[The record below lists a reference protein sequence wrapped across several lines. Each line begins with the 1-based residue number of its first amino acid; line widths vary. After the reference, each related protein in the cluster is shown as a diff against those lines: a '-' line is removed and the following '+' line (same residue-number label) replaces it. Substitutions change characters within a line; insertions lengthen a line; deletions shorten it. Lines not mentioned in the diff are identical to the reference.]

1 MQRLSPP
8 FGWPEHQTDELT
20 KLPSCHLNVYG
31 VWGLK
36 YNKNVKGLDY
46 NVSNKE
52 SIKYKLKKNYDKK
65 KYDVAILL
73 VNHRKYKNIYSEL
86 NNKCK
91 ILIDLF
97 NFYK

>member
-1 MQRLSPP
+1 M
-8 FGWPEHQTDELT
+8 
-20 KLPSCHLNVYG
+20 
-31 VWGLK
+31 
-36 YNKNVKGLDY
+36 
-46 NVSNKE
+46 
-52 SIKYKLKKNYDKK
+52 SIKYKLKKNYNKK
-65 KYDVAILL
+65 KYDVAVLL